1 MATLPLTSLALVS
14 TQRTIPLNGSPTS
27 QDYNDDQNDGLID
40 LTSIVSFINGTLIP
54 LLQVL
59 PSLAATAGLEGR
71 AINTDSTN
79 LTALCFNALT
89 STPLTVAQSLNYLQ
103 NLQTNLQG
111 QMTSLS
117 TQVAVLSSQ
126 LSATNQNDISLA
138 LQNFQSVLNTTTAT
152 LNALQ
157 TAVNNNAAT
166 TAQVVTPSIA
176 ASSHTNVVV
185 GWASSFTGNNY
196 TVTLSVEDSTGFLQ
210 IDSWFYNAGGAGV
223 TVKVSNTDSAAA
235 HTGTIHAIAI
245 PA

>member
-14 TQRTIPLNGSPTS
+14 TQRTVPLNGSPTS

-176 ASSHTNVVV
+176 ASSMASRCSAGASAVDSLCG
-185 GWASSFTGNNY
+185 GWAQGMNRTRERSNASSALCARMRWPMWTGLNVPPNMPI
-196 TVTLSVEDSTGFLQ
+196 LLPSSVFIL
-210 IDSWFYNAGGAGV
+210 W
-223 TVKVSNTDSAAA
+223 
-235 HTGTIHAIAI
+235 
-245 PA
+245 

>member
-1 MATLPLTSLALVS
+1 MATLPLTPLALVS
-14 TQRTIPLNGSPTS
+14 TQRTVPSNGSPSS

-40 LTSIVSFINGTLIP
+40 LTSLVSFINGTLIP

-59 PSLAATAGLEGR
+59 PSLAAAAGLEGR
-71 AINTDSTN
+71 AINTDCTN

-103 NLQTNLQG
+103 NLQTNLQSQITG
-111 QMTSLS
+111 LS

-126 LSATNQNDISLA
+126 LSSTNQNDISLA

-157 TAVNNNAAT
+157 TSVNNNAAT

-176 ASSHTNVVV
+176 ASNHASVVV
-185 GWASSFTGNNY
+185 GWATAFTGNNY
-196 TVTLSVEDSTGFLQ
+196 TVALSVEDTTGFLQ
-210 IDSWFYNAGGAGV
+210 IDSWSYNAGGVGL
-223 TVKVSNTDSAAA
+223 TVKVTNTDPAAA